1 MVNYKFENKAP
12 AGFTLRR
19 AIILAAILTFLPCL
33 EADEDASA
41 PLTDVLFSDQG

>member
-1 MVNYKFENKAP
+1 MVNYKVENKAP

-19 AIILAAILTFLPCL
+19 AIMLAAILTFLPCL
-33 EADEDASA
+33 EAEDASA